1 MIHKHESFVTFY
13 QIRQEHPDE
22 WKLRSSKRYKTT
34 RLLEQLE
41 LIARTATFE
50 SAAFITAPEVI
61 KLEFLRLF
69 AFERLFYYTVPS
81 V

>member
-1 MIHKHESFVTFY
+1 MEITIVETL
-13 QIRQEHPDE
+13 QN
-22 WKLRSSKRYKTT
+22 RS

-41 LIARTATFE
+41 LIARIAMARTATFE

-61 KLEFLRLF
+61 KLEFLRVQTIIL
-69 AFERLFYYTVPS
+69 LTVPG